1 MKKNRLMAI
10 ILCFILLF
18 TAGCSKKAEVS
29 DTQENTEVQQTEEN
43 QAEDTQQQEVEVSP
57 SQSQDVSKEGTS
69 ENVSQTSEVGSGEII
84 TVPNVSNE
92 SLETT
97 GMKYLSIEVGT
108 SETERNFVWYSKSAN
123 EGTVLMQEA
132 SSMEMN
138 TFYAS
143 NATTAK
149 TKESSTENGYYV
161 NKATVANLKA
171 NTTYY
176 YVVGNSDGWSPIY
189 TYKTSSFDTSFSF
202 AAIGDPEIGI
212 GTDDEGLDQ
221 VGIFDNTINQ
231 INEQIQDVA
240 FLLSTGDQ
248 VGINDSNDDYA
259 SLLSH
264 LGLYSLAFAPT
275 IGNHDVGGNYF
286 GEHFNLPN
294 MNKIKP
300 DADVTNDDYYFS
312 YNGVLFLMINTNNG
326 SDFDDYH
333 KKFIEEASA
342 QYPDAKW
349 KVAVF
354 HQPPYSSVAKNLD
367 DAAAVQEL
375 TPFLEDIGVDVV
387 FNGHDQLYTRTNV
400 MKGNA
405 ISQKVSG
412 NSVTN
417 PDGIVY
423 FTLSSSSGNLFHE
436 AIGNAYAVISEAPG
450 HPQASRV
457 DVTATSL
464 KVTTYNS
471 DSWEVYDE
479 FEIIKQ

>member
-1 MKKNRLMAI
+1 
-10 ILCFILLF
+10 
-18 TAGCSKKAEVS
+18 
-29 DTQENTEVQQTEEN
+29 
-43 QAEDTQQQEVEVSP
+43 
-57 SQSQDVSKEGTS
+57 
-69 ENVSQTSEVGSGEII
+69 
-84 TVPNVSNE
+84 
-92 SLETT
+92 
-97 GMKYLSIEVGT
+97 
-108 SETERNFVWYSKSAN
+108 
-123 EGTVLMQEA
+123 
-132 SSMEMN
+132 
-138 TFYAS
+138 
-143 NATTAK
+143 
-149 TKESSTENGYYV
+149 
-161 NKATVANLKA
+161 
-171 NTTYY
+171 
-176 YVVGNSDGWSPIY
+176 
-189 TYKTSSFDTSFSF
+189 
-202 AAIGDPEIGI
+202 
-212 GTDDEGLDQ
+212 
-221 VGIFDNTINQ
+221 
-231 INEQIQDVA
+231 
-240 FLLSTGDQ
+240 
-248 VGINDSNDDYA
+248 
-259 SLLSH
+259 
-264 LGLYSLAFAPT
+264 
-275 IGNHDVGGNYF
+275 
-286 GEHFNLPN
+286 
-294 MNKIKP
+294 
-300 DADVTNDDYYFS
+300 
-312 YNGVLFLMINTNNG
+312 MINTNNG

-457 DVTATSL
+457 DVTASSL